1 MLATGHYRNGI
12 LLSALTADAVAAL
25 VAGEPAA
32 AVWRPFGPDRFASDR
47 LGRAR
52 RSSPPCRPEPHLKK
66 KEPIVRITVNGQQQ
80 DAEDELSLA
89 ELVDRI
95 SDRSSGIAVALN
107 SEVVPRGSWPGTP
120 VRPGDRI
127 DVVTAVQGG

>member
-1 MLATGHYRNGI
+1 M
-12 LLSALTADAVAAL
+12 
-25 VAGEPAA
+25 
-32 AVWRPFGPDRFASDR
+32 
-47 LGRAR
+47 
-52 RSSPPCRPEPHLKK
+52 
-66 KEPIVRITVNGQQQ
+66 VRITVNGQQQ

-89 ELVDRI
+89 ELVGRI
-95 SDRSSGIAVALN
+95 SDRGSGIAVALN